1 MGAKN
6 NQSDNTL
13 REMRVVDTE
22 TIRDMKEFLILAR
35 ARLNLFQAM
44 FPDPETQKYIWSG
57 PDDVD
62 PKKKPVQ

>member
-22 TIRDMKEFLILAR
+22 TIRDMKEFMIQAR

-44 FPDPETQKYIWSG
+44 FPDPEIQKYIWSG